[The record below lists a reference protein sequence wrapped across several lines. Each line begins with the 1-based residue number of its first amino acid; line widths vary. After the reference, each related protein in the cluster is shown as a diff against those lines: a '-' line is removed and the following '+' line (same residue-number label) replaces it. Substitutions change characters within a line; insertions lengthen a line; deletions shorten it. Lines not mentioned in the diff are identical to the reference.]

1 MSVEFSVYQAELVF
15 SGIPEVEHSMIA
27 AAVER
32 VRDNASDTVSTSNV
46 ARNKWQI
53 TFGDT
58 LISLRL
64 DLGDARA
71 LALRITARPLERNSW
86 RGSETGLKRTLAR
99 VTAAMAQAFNADSVL
114 WLQRDAR
121 FPTAKFIAAAMGE
134 DAAEEFSRLQAAR
147 ETASVKPRRVT
158 PGTRK
163 AQEPHPSSEA
173 EALVPESARMRENM
187 PHAEGDD
194 LATESENQ
202 LSLPLRLAAWIMTIM
217 ISVFSVPL
225 AWILF
230 AYNLNRGTDFR
241 ATAHV
246 LALISSFS
254 VLHSTG
260 GTAQLYQMLF
270 G

>member
-1 MSVEFSVYQAELVF
+1 
-15 SGIPEVEHSMIA
+15 MIEA
-27 AAVER
+27 ALER
-32 VRDNASDTVSTSNV
+32 ARDNASDTVATSKV
-46 ARNKWQI
+46 ARDKWQV

-71 LALRITARPLERNSW
+71 LALRITARPLERSSW
-86 RGSETGLKRTLAR
+86 SGTETGLKRTLAR

-114 WLQRDAR
+114 WLKRDAR
-121 FPTAKFIAAAMGE
+121 FPTAKFIAAAMGD
-134 DAAEEFSRLQAAR
+134 DAAEEFTRVQAAR
-147 ETASVKPRRVT
+147 AAEAVQPRRMT
-158 PGTRK
+158 PNTAK
-163 AQEPHPSSEA
+163 TQEREPSDA
-173 EALVPESARMRENM
+173 EALLSASARMRENM
-187 PHAEGDD
+187 SDAEGAD
-194 LATESENQ
+194 APAESEGQ